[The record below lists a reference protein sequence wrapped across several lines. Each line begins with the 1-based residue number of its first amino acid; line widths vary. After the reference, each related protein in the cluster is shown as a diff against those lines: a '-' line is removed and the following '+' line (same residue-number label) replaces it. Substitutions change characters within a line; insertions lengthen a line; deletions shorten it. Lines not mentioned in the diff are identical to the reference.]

1 MKIVCRKCLLAEMD
15 LQEVYQSV
23 KEYVEALP
31 VEKKADEAEYA
42 RRLEICKSCE
52 KLADGM
58 CVKCGCYVEA
68 RAAKKNSDCP
78 DEKDKW
84 LL

>member
-1 MKIVCRKCLLAEMD
+1 MKIICRKCLLAEMD

-31 VEKKADEAEYA
+31 SDKKADDTEYA
-42 RRLEICKSCE
+42 RRLEICKGCE
-52 KLADGM
+52 SLADGM

-68 RAAKKNSDCP
+68 RAAKNNAVCP
-78 DEKDKW
+78 DEKNKW
-84 LL
+84 K

>member
-1 MKIVCRKCLLAEMD
+1 MNMQD
-15 LQEVYQSV
+15 VYQSV

-31 VEKKADEAEYA
+31 EDKKAAPAEYA
-42 RRLEICKSCE
+42 RRLEICKGCE
-52 KLADGM
+52 SLAEGM

-68 RAAKKNSDCP
+68 RAAKINADCP

-84 LL
+84 VRTEI

>member
-23 KEYVEALP
+23 REYVESLP
-31 VEKKADEAEYA
+31 PDKKADDKEYA
-42 RRLEICKSCE
+42 RRLEICKGCE
-52 KLADGM
+52 NLADGM

-68 RAAKKNSDCP
+68 RAAKINADCP

-84 LL
+84 K